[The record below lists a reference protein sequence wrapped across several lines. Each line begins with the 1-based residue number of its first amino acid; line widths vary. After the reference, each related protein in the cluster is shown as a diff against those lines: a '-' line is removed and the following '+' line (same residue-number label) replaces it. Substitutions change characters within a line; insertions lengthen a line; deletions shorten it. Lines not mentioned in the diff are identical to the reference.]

1 MESTFVTNALL
12 PIALGVIML
21 GLGLSLTIADFT
33 RVARFPKAVIVGL
46 TIQMLV
52 LTVIC
57 FGICVLF
64 KLPPELSV
72 GMMLLAASPGGASA
86 NIYSHLA
93 HGDVALNITLTAI
106 NSLLSLFA
114 LPFIISFAL
123 QYFMGA
129 DQYIPPPFKKII
141 EVGMTI
147 LIPVAIGM
155 LLRHRFPSLS
165 DKMEKP
171 IRIFSVIL
179 LFALVVIASVQQWDV
194 LVKYFAVVG
203 FACLAFN
210 LISMGIG
217 YSVPLAV
224 KLGEK
229 QAIAIAMEIGIHNG
243 TLAIFIAFNVLNN
256 GAMAVP
262 AAIYS
267 LIMFV
272 TGGVFVMWVNR
283 RRGKVAST

>member
-1 MESTFVTNALL
+1 MENTFITNTLL
-12 PIALGVIML
+12 PVALGVIML
-21 GLGLSLTIADFT
+21 GLGLSLTVADFT
-33 RVARFPKAVIVGL
+33 RVVRFPKAVIVGL

-52 LTVIC
+52 LTVVC

-72 GMMLLAASPGGASA
+72 GMMLLAAAPGGASA

-93 HGDVALNITLTAI
+93 RGDVALNITLTAI

-129 DQYIPPPFKKII
+129 NQYIPPPFKKII
-141 EVGMTI
+141 EVGMII
-147 LIPVAIGM
+147 LIPVAVGM
-155 LLRHRFPSLS
+155 LLRHRFPKLS

-171 IRIFSVIL
+171 IRIFSVVL
-179 LFALVVIASVQQWDV
+179 LLALVVIANVQQWDV
-194 LVKYFAVVG
+194 LVKYFAIVG
-203 FACLAFN
+203 GACLAFN

-224 KLGEK
+224 KLSEK

-272 TGGVFVMWVNR
+272 TGGFFVLWVNR
-283 RRGKVAST
+283 RRGAATT